1 MLSALAAARVRPARP
16 SAVRLAVEIK
26 TALGVIAVLALMGVT
41 AMATRPRPSNEAT
54 IASLST
60 APARIA
66 RRGDA
71 PLIIPVDGVDRSDL
85 VDTWGD
91 ARGEGRTH
99 KGVDIMAPHGAPV
112 RAAVSGHIE
121 KLTRSGRGGLSIYLR
136 DARGE
141 LIYAYNHL
149 QGYEERLREGDK
161 VVQGQL
167 IGFVG
172 STGNATAPHLHFEI
186 QRTARGRWSGEAINP
201 YPALRSGRPP
211 RP

>member
-1 MLSALAAARVRPARP
+1 MLTTLAAVRVRPRTKRASP
-16 SAVRLAVEIK
+16 NLAVEVK
-26 TALGVIAVLALMGVT
+26 TALGVVAVLALMGVAT
-41 AMATRPRPSNEAT
+41 LTTRPQPSDAS
-54 IASLST
+54 AVSLST

-121 KLTRSGRGGLSIYLR
+121 KLTGSARGGLSIYLR

-186 QRTARGRWSGEAINP
+186 QRTAPGRWNGEAINP
-201 YPALRSGRPP
+201 YPALRNGRPP
-211 RP
+211 RS